1 MDDEVH
7 SALRLMA
14 ALEALR
20 GQLHNLEETIADLL
34 ELYKSMPEGEHRD
47 RLFYEISALD
57 FDCGCYNAGA
67 RFHKFIG
74 SNREK
79 RRSRSIH

>member
-7 SALRLMA
+7 SALRLMG

-47 RLFYEISALD
+47 RMFYEISALD
-57 FDCGCYNAGA
+57 
-67 RFHKFIG
+67 
-74 SNREK
+74 
-79 RRSRSIH
+79 SIADVIRQALDSITSQ

>member
-47 RLFYEISALD
+47 RMFYEISALD
-57 FDCGCYNAGA
+57 
-67 RFHKFIG
+67 
-74 SNREK
+74 
-79 RRSRSIH
+79 SIAEVVRQALDSITSQ

>member
-34 ELYKSMPEGEHRD
+34 EFYKSMPEGEHRD

-57 FDCGCYNAGA
+57 
-67 RFHKFIG
+67 
-74 SNREK
+74 
-79 RRSRSIH
+79 SIADVTRQALDSTAS